1 MRYVA
6 SCITSSYVA
15 AGLKTIEGKSRRI
28 YWEQSILQ
36 LELES
41 LDPFLPCHLSAV

>member
-1 MRYVA
+1 MRLPVLL
-6 SCITSSYVA
+6 SPYVA

-28 YWEQSILQ
+28 YWEQSDLQ

-41 LDPFLPCHLSAV
+41 LDPFVPCHLFAV